1 MPGVGESS
9 AMIMASSLGRRYG
22 RRWALIDVSFEQP
35 NGSVW
40 LLAGA
45 NGSGKSTLLRL
56 LASAIRIDR
65 GNAAIDGIDVG
76 ADPFGV
82 RSRLSLLSHN
92 AYTYEALTA
101 MEHLRIFAQL
111 LRKSVE
117 RTSLRTLLERVGL
130 QDRGDDPV
138 SGFSAGMRKRLS
150 LARVLLQDTP
160 VVLLDEPYGQLD
172 PAGLRFMDGLIASL
186 RVAGRTVLVA
196 SHQIERISRLADH
209 ALVLNQ
215 GRVVYS
221 GPPRGLSDLA
231 VLRGSESG
239 TSWS

>member
-1 MPGVGESS
+1 MRTVSGSS
-9 AMIMASSLGRRYG
+9 AMIVASGLGRRYG
-22 RRWALIDVSFEQP
+22 RRWALVDVSFEQP
-35 NGSVW
+35 DGSVW
-40 LLAGA
+40 MVAGA

-65 GNAAIDGIDVG
+65 GSAAIDGIDVA
-76 ADPFGV
+76 ADPFSV
-82 RSRLSLLSHN
+82 RSRLSLLSHS

-101 MEHLRIFAQL
+101 MEHLRIFSQL
-111 LRKSVE
+111 LRKSDE
-117 RTSLRTLLERVGL
+117 RASLRALLERVGL

-150 LARVLLQDTP
+150 LARVLLQDAA

-172 PAGLRFMDGLIASL
+172 PAGFGFMDGLIANL

-196 SHQIERISRLADH
+196 SHQIDRVSRLADH
-209 ALVLNQ
+209 ALVLDE

-221 GPPRGLSDLA
+221 GPPRGVSDLA
-231 VLRGSESG
+231 VLRGGESG
-239 TSWS
+239 TAWS